1 MSPVAR
7 VRPFTTVLRT
17 VCWASVVGFLCVWLT
32 TSAVATHDSGSSWTG
47 SAVTQASQS
56 LLSPVRQYV
65 DLDLI
70 QPALPGFPAEA
81 PSLLAIPILLMV
93 AIVRRSLPQ
102 YAPHAPPSRP

>member
-1 MSPVAR
+1 
-7 VRPFTTVLRT
+7 VLRT

-56 LLSPVRQYV
+56 LLSPVRQHV

-70 QPALPGFPAEA
+70 QPALPGIPAEA
-81 PSLLAIPILLMV
+81 PLLLAIPILLMV